1 MILPQGFKL
10 LVKKKKSLF
19 DHHFQLVGAFKKLVK
34 VLIEKWCLKE
44 SFPITTF
51 QHKPS
56 DESSFCFV
64 KKNERKTFFVL
75 IESKNVGHPK
85 FSATTCSNH

>member
-1 MILPQGFKL
+1 MIPPQGFKL
-10 LVKKKKSLF
+10 LVKKKSLF

-34 VLIEKWCLKE
+34 VLIEKWCLKK
-44 SFPITTF
+44 SFLITTF

-64 KKNERKTFFVL
+64 KKNERKTFCVL
-75 IESKNVGHPK
+75 IESKNVGHPN
-85 FSATTCSNH
+85 FFVTTCNSH

>member
-1 MILPQGFKL
+1 MIPPQGFKL
-10 LVKKKKSLF
+10 LVKKSLF

-44 SFPITTF
+44 SFLITTF

-64 KKNERKTFFVL
+64 KKMKEKPFL
-75 IESKNVGHPK
+75 YG
-85 FSATTCSNH
+85 SNQKMWVILNFL